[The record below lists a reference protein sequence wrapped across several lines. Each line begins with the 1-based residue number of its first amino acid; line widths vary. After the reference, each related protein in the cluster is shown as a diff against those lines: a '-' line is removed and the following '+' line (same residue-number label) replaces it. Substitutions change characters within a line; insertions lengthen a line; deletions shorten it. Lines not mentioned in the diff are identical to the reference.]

1 MYRGF
6 HGDLNEVKKS
16 NPSVFGSPVEVVH
29 KLGFPDVI
37 LPGDVRNDIYVT
49 LEGGSFEKGTK
60 RSERN
65 VEVAVEVIDGA
76 KQVIPVSGCGRG
88 WGRECNRYGRD
99 GGL

>member
-1 MYRGF
+1 MHGSAF

-16 NPSVFGSPVEVVH
+16 YPSVFESPVEVVH

-65 VEVAVEVIDGA
+65 VEVAIEVIDGA
-76 KQVIPVSGCGRG
+76 KQVIPVSG
-88 WGRECNRYGRD
+88 
-99 GGL
+99 